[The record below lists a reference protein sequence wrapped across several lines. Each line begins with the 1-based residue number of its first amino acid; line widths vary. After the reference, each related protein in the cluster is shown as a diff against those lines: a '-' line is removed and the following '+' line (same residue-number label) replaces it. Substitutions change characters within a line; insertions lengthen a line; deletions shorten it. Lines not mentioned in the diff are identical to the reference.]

1 MPLAIHT
8 IKSGKDTA
16 KKRKRI
22 GRGNASG
29 TGTYSGKGLKG
40 QKCRAG
46 VSNLKRLGM
55 RQMLL
60 QTPKKRGFKS
70 IRPNN
75 QVVKIED
82 INKNFKDNEIVNPK
96 GLFKKDLI
104 AKLKLPVKILGK
116 DKLTVKVRF
125 EGVKMSESV
134 KINIEGKSKE

>member
-8 IKSGKDTA
+8 IKSSKGTA

-29 TGTYSGKGLKG
+29 MGTYSGKGQKG
-40 QKCRAG
+40 QKSRAG

-82 INKNFKDNEIVNPK
+82 INKNFKDNELVNPK
-96 GLFKKDLI
+96 ALLKRDLI
-104 AKLKLPVKILGK
+104 AKIKLPVKILGK
-116 DKLTVKVRF
+116 EKLTVKVKF
-125 EGVKMSESV
+125 EGVKMSSSV
-134 KINIEGKSKE
+134 VKQIEKK